1 MKKLI
6 AMLLLLSLVGSASAL
21 ERADWLSPDQYYY
34 QQLSAA
40 HKAAWEH
47 DITNALN
54 YPNQTEYGVDVRHQ
68 SLSALTRK
76 PARSGTAA

>member
-47 DITNALN
+47 DIANVLKRKDLATKYQNVLNDNHVHAL
-54 YPNQTEYGVDVRHQ
+54 QFGED
-68 SLSALTRK
+68 LIK
-76 PARSGTAA
+76 